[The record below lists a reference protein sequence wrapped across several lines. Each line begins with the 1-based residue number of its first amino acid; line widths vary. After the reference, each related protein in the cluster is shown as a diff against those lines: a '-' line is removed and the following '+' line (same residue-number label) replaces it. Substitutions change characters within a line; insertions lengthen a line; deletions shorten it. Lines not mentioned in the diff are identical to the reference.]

1 MNLRFIINQWAA
13 AVDNLTL
20 SVYRYKRIT
29 LLDLLVYFNII
40 SPRVECVIIR
50 LGGFTPDQGSGKLD
64 CNLKHHFGSWLQ
76 KAMLKIVNLSL
87 EREGSL

>member
-50 LGGFTPDQGSGKLD
+50 LGGRAS
-64 CNLKHHFGSWLQ
+64 
-76 KAMLKIVNLSL
+76 
-87 EREGSL
+87 